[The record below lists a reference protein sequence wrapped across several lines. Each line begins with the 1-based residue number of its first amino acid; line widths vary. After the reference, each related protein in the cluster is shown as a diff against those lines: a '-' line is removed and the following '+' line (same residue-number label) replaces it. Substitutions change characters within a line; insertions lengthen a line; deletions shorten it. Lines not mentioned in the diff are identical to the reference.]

1 VAVISGW
8 AGKRSCFGAL
18 GHPIVMRLIA
28 ICITAVSCR
37 IGRRE
42 MLRMAGD
49 TGPGVTALT
58 AYGAFMDIRVVII
71 LIVELGS
78 RIGVSSHGKTQ
89 IESDGK

>member
-1 VAVISGW
+1 LEL
-8 AGKRSCFGAL
+8 L
-18 GHPIVMRLIA
+18 GIPFVMRLIA
-28 ICITAVSCR
+28 IRITVSCR

-58 AYGAFMDIRVVII
+58 AYGAMMEIRVVII
-71 LIVELGS
+71 LIVELKS
-78 RIGVSSHGKTQ
+78 RIGVSSHRKTQ